1 MTIQPHKIYKLKLKN
16 GEEITGQAISF
27 KMHSIIFKDESGK
40 KIEIQNSDIESYEM
54 IKDLTD
60 VPHKHQDTDTKLKDR
75 KGGHMSM
82 KPAYKRPELF

>member
-1 MTIQPHKIYKLKLKN
+1 MTIQPHKIYKITLKDGK
-16 GEEITGQAISF
+16 EITGQMVGAKI
-27 KMHSIIFKDESGK
+27 HSRIFRDQSGK
-40 KIEIQNSDIESYEM
+40 RIEIQNSDIESYEM

-82 KPAYKRPELF
+82 KPSYQTGEW